1 MKTNPQS
8 MTYRERAAV
17 EAHYR
22 ALSIGGLAYD
32 AWLAALR
39 AYGEDTPAAR
49 LKVNQAIAAGS

>member
-1 MKTNPQS
+1 MLPNTQA

-17 EAHYR
+17 LAHAR

-39 AYGEDTPAAR
+39 AYGEDSPTAR
-49 LKVNQAIAAGS
+49 LRVNQVIAASS